1 VAGTDPADLL
11 LARLQRV
18 KQSGAGRWMACCPA
32 HEDRNA
38 SLSIRQVDDGRLL
51 VHCFAGCSVDE
62 VTRAAGL
69 ELSDLFP
76 PRVDDERRP
85 PRVRRAF
92 LARDA
97 ILALRRELTVAW
109 VILADVAAGKPL
121 GEQDRKRA
129 GIARDRCVALMSE
142 LADE

>member
-1 VAGTDPADLL
+1 VTDPADAL
-11 LARLQRV
+11 LARLEGV
-18 KQSGAGRWMACCPA
+18 KRTGAGRWMAKCPA
-32 HEDRNA
+32 HEDRSA
-38 SLSIRQVDDGRLL
+38 SLSIRQTDDGRVLL
-51 VHCFAGCSVDE
+51 HCFAGCVVDA

-69 ELSDLFP
+69 ELADLFP
-76 PRVDDERRP
+76 PRSDSEHRT
-85 PRVRRAF
+85 PRVRRSF

-121 GEQDRKRA
+121 SELDRKRA
-129 GIARDRCVALMSE
+129 ALARDRCVALMAE